1 MDVHVLPCI
10 NVHLPLH
17 YCLIVAT
24 LLKLLYDIF
33 ASSRS
38 LFCLRSKM
46 LCMLFFF
53 LAFFFSFNNWRPFFL
68 LILFCPPK
76 LLSFTVFLTCYWTIG
91 PYSNQGLNLAT
102 LSSSGRLWSTS
113 PAELAALDLK
123 AHLDVPLNC
132 NILHGRQDCIRLP
145 FVFFWLV
152 TFIRIKL
159 SSTREYTG
167 KPATTTQNKENTK
180 TRKAPRSKPQL

>member
-1 MDVHVLPCI
+1 MTYLLPPGVYFVCG
-10 NVHLPLH
+10 VKCFVC
-17 YCLIVAT
+17 Y
-24 LLKLLYDIF
+24 F
-33 ASSRS
+33 SSW
-38 LFCLRSKM
+38 L
-46 LCMLFFF
+46 
-53 LAFFFSFNNWRPFFL
+53 FFFSFNNWRPSFL

-76 LLSFTVFLTCYWTIG
+76 LLSFTVFLTSYWTIG

-180 TRKAPRSKPQL
+180 TRKSPKVEAPAIANDQSPRMWLVTCP